1 MDLKVS
7 YPHKRDQIMLLN
19 YNALGNVS
27 NFKGDQIMFLNYI
40 RPFFFFFI
48 LMGSQK
54 QNVTCPIIC
63 YPKKKK
69 KKNQKWLQRWVKK
82 LFKP

>member
-7 YPHKRDQIMLLN
+7 YPCKR
-19 YNALGNVS
+19 
-27 NFKGDQIMFLNYI
+27 DQIMFLNYI
-40 RPFFFFFI
+40 RPFLKKKKKI

-63 YPKKKK
+63 YQ

>member
-7 YPHKRDQIMLLN
+7 YPCKR
-19 YNALGNVS
+19 
-27 NFKGDQIMFLNYI
+27 DQIMFLNYI
-40 RPFFFFFI
+40 RPFFKKKKKI

-63 YPKKKK
+63 YQ
-69 KKNQKWLQRWVKK
+69 KKNQK
-82 LFKP
+82 

>member
-40 RPFFFFFI
+40 RPFFFFLIKSKMSLALLF
-48 LMGSQK
+48 
-54 QNVTCPIIC
+54 VT
-63 YPKKKK
+63 KKKK
-69 KKNQKWLQRWVKK
+69 KSEMITAMS
-82 LFKP
+82 

>member
-7 YPHKRDQIMLLN
+7 YPHKRDQIILLN

-40 RPFFFFFI
+40 RPFFFFLNSNGFSKAKCH
-48 LMGSQK
+48 L
-54 QNVTCPIIC
+54 P
-63 YPKKKK
+63 YYLLPKK
-69 KKNQKWLQRWVKK
+69 KKNQK
-82 LFKP
+82 

>member
-7 YPHKRDQIMLLN
+7 YPCKR
-19 YNALGNVS
+19 
-27 NFKGDQIMFLNYI
+27 DQIMFLNYI
-40 RPFFFFFI
+40 RPFLKKKKKI

-63 YPKKKK
+63 YQKKKK
-69 KKNQKWLQRWVKK
+69 KSEMITAMS
-82 LFKP
+82 